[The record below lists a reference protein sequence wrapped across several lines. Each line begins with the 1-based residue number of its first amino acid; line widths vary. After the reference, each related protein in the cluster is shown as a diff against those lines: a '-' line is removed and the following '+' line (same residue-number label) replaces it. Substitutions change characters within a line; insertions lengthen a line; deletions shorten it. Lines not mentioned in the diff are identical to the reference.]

1 MGGGGEFTRLLG
13 SEWKGRRPS
22 RHTTRVGGRVVP
34 PAPQSIRVPGVL
46 AHTNARHLLARPSA
60 RIARIAHAAEA
71 EATAA
76 TDPLARRV
84 DGVPGAEVRAG
95 YPLMARFTR
104 NPDPSAQLRPG
115 CP

>member
-1 MGGGGEFTRLLG
+1 M
-13 SEWKGRRPS
+13 
-22 RHTTRVGGRVVP
+22 
-34 PAPQSIRVPGVL
+34 
-46 AHTNARHLLARPSA
+46 
-60 RIARIAHAAEA
+60 
-71 EATAA
+71 A

>member
-1 MGGGGEFTRLLG
+1 MERASPEPAHNSGGGE
-13 SEWKGRRPS
+13 GRATGPTEHTSPRRSGPYQCTPPS
-22 RHTTRVGGRVVP
+22 RP
-34 PAPQSIRVPGVL
+34 PERT
-46 AHTNARHLLARPSA
+46 HRA